1 MFCYKTTVDRLKIII
16 YYFTT
21 NYLLTKELS
30 LLFTTK
36 SQLMTFFVY
45 NAQKYIIKISILKF
59 Q

>member
-36 SQLMTFFVY
+36 SQLMTFFVS